1 MSPEQLQDGDANGQG
16 YLGTAV
22 DVWAAG
28 VLLIVMLLGALPAA
42 GAACRALAYRRR
54 IVCVSQPRSWRLC
67 CAVIYWRVVHGVALL
82 HSTLRWGGRRAG
94 LTVGCVTLSGYL
106 RSGTFPFD
114 HTENPDPNCKE
125 AHTEVWAQQT
135 KGSWSEVPHIKKA
148 VQKVCALPPALLPQA
163 GLLASGNVCFWSL
176 HHELLL
182 DECFA
187 RGSS

>member
-28 VLLIVMLLGALPAA
+28 VLLIVMLLGGSLAA
-42 GAACRALAYRRR
+42 GFGR
-54 IVCVSQPRSWRLC
+54 
-67 CAVIYWRVVHGVALL
+67 CAVMHW
-82 HSTLRWGGRRAG
+82 RAG
-94 LTVGCVTLSGYL
+94 LAASHSCAALDGAWLSSDEESAVGICFPLIV
-106 RSGTFPFD
+106 RAGTFPFD

-148 VQKVCALPPALLPQA
+148 VQKVCRYPLPHTWLYHATA
-163 GLLASGNVCFWSL
+163 
-176 HHELLL
+176 
-182 DECFA
+182 
-187 RGSS
+187 